1 MEFLRFLAFV
11 AAWCLMWRWVVKN
24 RGSWHLFYGHLV
36 GAAGGF
42 IVAMV
47 VLAISFSLLPSAH
60 HYEAAQTENVVAR
73 QQAEPTSLLPEAEAV
88 ASPAALKDAPV
99 FAAIE
104 PDNKPSPADSALLP
118 NYASRAPKTMSV
130 QTVIDQSDDE
140 GRKALTTLSKKLRA
154 DAQADKSMLAYVMCS
169 PFVTSTLRFPA
180 SARFA
185 DSKSLTP
192 QRFKDQVYTFSNTVT
207 ARNMNGD
214 DVTYRFNCSVQEQ
227 PRVDATP
234 AEWRLLALKLEKAG
248 S

>member
-11 AAWCLMWRWVVKN
+11 AAWGFMWRWVVKN
-24 RGSWHLFYGHLV
+24 RGSWNIFYGNIV

-47 VLAISFSLLPSAH
+47 VLSITLSLFPSSH
-60 HYEAAQTENVVAR
+60 DYETVQTQE
-73 QQAEPTSLLPEAEAV
+73 AEPTSLLPEAESV
-88 ASPAALKDAPV
+88 TPPAALNDAPV

-104 PDNKPSPADSALLP
+104 PDDKPSPADSALLP
-118 NYASRAPKTMSV
+118 NYASRAPKSMAV
-130 QTVIDQSDDE
+130 QTVLDQSDDQ
-140 GRKALTTLSKKLRA
+140 GRKALAALSKKFRS

-169 PFVTSTLRFPA
+169 PFVTGTLRFPA

-185 DSKSLTP
+185 DSKSLVSH
-192 QRFKDQVYTFSNTVT
+192 RFKDQAYTFSNTVI

-214 DVTYRFNCSVQEQ
+214 DVTYRFDCSLQEL

-234 AEWRLLALKLEKAG
+234 PEWRLLGLKLQKAD

>member
-11 AAWCLMWRWVVKN
+11 AVWGFMWRWVVKN
-24 RGSWHLFYGHLV
+24 RGSWNIFYGNIV

-47 VLAISFSLLPSAH
+47 VLSITLSLFPSSPD
-60 HYEAAQTENVVAR
+60 YETVQTQE
-73 QQAEPTSLLPEAEAV
+73 AEPTSLLPEAESV
-88 ASPAALKDAPV
+88 TPPAALNDAPV

-104 PDNKPSPADSALLP
+104 PDDKPSPADSALLP
-118 NYASRAPKTMSV
+118 NYASRAPKSMAV
-130 QTVIDQSDDE
+130 QTVLDQSDDQ
-140 GRKALTTLSKKLRA
+140 GRKALAALSKKFRS

-169 PFVTSTLRFPA
+169 PFVTGTLRFPA

-185 DSKSLTP
+185 DSKSLVSH
-192 QRFKDQVYTFSNTVT
+192 RFKDQVYTFSNTVI

-214 DVTYRFNCSVQEQ
+214 DVTYRFDCSLQEL

-234 AEWRLLALKLEKAG
+234 PEWRLLGLKLQKAD

>member
-11 AAWCLMWRWVVKN
+11 AAWGFMWRWVVKN
-24 RGSWHLFYGHLV
+24 RGSWNIFYGNIV

-47 VLAISFSLLPSAH
+47 VLSITLSLFPSSPD
-60 HYEAAQTENVVAR
+60 YETVQTQE
-73 QQAEPTSLLPEAEAV
+73 AEPTSLLPEAESV
-88 ASPAALKDAPV
+88 TPPAALNNAPV

-104 PDNKPSPADSALLP
+104 PDDKPSPADSALLP
-118 NYASRAPKTMSV
+118 NYASRAPKSMAV
-130 QTVIDQSDDE
+130 QTVLDQSDDQ
-140 GRKALTTLSKKLRA
+140 GRKALSALSKKFRS

-169 PFVTSTLRFPA
+169 PFVTGTLRFPA

-185 DSKSLTP
+185 DSKSLVSH
-192 QRFKDQVYTFSNTVT
+192 RFKDQVYTFSNTVI

-214 DVTYRFNCSVQEQ
+214 DVTYRFDCSLQEL

-234 AEWRLLALKLEKAG
+234 PEWRLLGLKLQKAD

>member
-11 AAWCLMWRWVVKN
+11 AAWGFMWRWVVKN
-24 RGSWHLFYGHLV
+24 RGSWNIFYGNIV

-47 VLAISFSLLPSAH
+47 VLSITLSLFPSSPD
-60 HYEAAQTENVVAR
+60 YETVQTQE
-73 QQAEPTSLLPEAEAV
+73 AEPTSLLPEAESV
-88 ASPAALKDAPV
+88 TPPAALNDAPV

-104 PDNKPSPADSALLP
+104 PNDKPSPADSALLP
-118 NYASRAPKTMSV
+118 NYASRAPKSMAV
-130 QTVIDQSDDE
+130 QTVLDQSDDQ
-140 GRKALTTLSKKLRA
+140 GRKALAALSKKFRS
-154 DAQADKSMLAYVMCS
+154 DALADKSMLAYVMCS
-169 PFVTSTLRFPA
+169 PFVTGTLRFPA

-185 DSKSLTP
+185 DSKSLVSH
-192 QRFKDQVYTFSNTVT
+192 RFKDQVYTFSNTVI

-214 DVTYRFNCSVQEQ
+214 DVTYRFDCSLQEL

-234 AEWRLLALKLEKAG
+234 PEWRLLGLKLQKAD

>member
-11 AAWCLMWRWVVKN
+11 AAWGFMWRWVVKN
-24 RGSWHLFYGHLV
+24 RGSWNIFYGNIV

-47 VLAISFSLLPSAH
+47 VLSITLSLFPSSQD
-60 HYEAAQTENVVAR
+60 YETVQTQE
-73 QQAEPTSLLPEAEAV
+73 AEPTSLLPEAESV
-88 ASPAALKDAPV
+88 TPPAALKDAPV

-104 PDNKPSPADSALLP
+104 PDDKPSPADSALLP
-118 NYASRAPKTMSV
+118 NYASRAPKSMAV
-130 QTVIDQSDDE
+130 QTVLDQSDDE
-140 GRKALTTLSKKLRA
+140 GRKALAALSKKFRS

-169 PFVTSTLRFPA
+169 PYVTGTLRFPA

-185 DSKSLTP
+185 DSKTLVSH
-192 QRFKDQVYTFSNTVT
+192 RFKDQVYTFSNTVI
-207 ARNMNGD
+207 ARNMTGD
-214 DVTYRFNCSVQEQ
+214 DVTYRFDCSLQEL

-234 AEWRLLALKLEKAG
+234 PEWRLLGLKLQKAD

>member
-11 AAWCLMWRWVVKN
+11 AAWGFMWRWVVKN
-24 RGSWHLFYGHLV
+24 RGSWNIFYGNIV

-47 VLAISFSLLPSAH
+47 VLSITLSLFPSSH
-60 HYEAAQTENVVAR
+60 DYETVQTQE
-73 QQAEPTSLLPEAEAV
+73 AEPTSLLPEAESV
-88 ASPAALKDAPV
+88 TPPAALKDAPV

-104 PDNKPSPADSALLP
+104 PDDKPSPADSALLP
-118 NYASRAPKTMSV
+118 NYASRAPKSMAV
-130 QTVIDQSDDE
+130 QTVLDQSDDQ
-140 GRKALTTLSKKLRA
+140 GRKALAALSKKFRS

-169 PFVTSTLRFPA
+169 PFVTGTLRFPA

-185 DSKSLTP
+185 DSKSLVSH
-192 QRFKDQVYTFSNTVT
+192 RFKDQVYTFSNTVI

-214 DVTYRFNCSVQEQ
+214 DVTYRFDCSLQEL

-234 AEWRLLALKLEKAG
+234 PEWRLLGLKLQKAD

>member
-11 AAWCLMWRWVVKN
+11 AAWGFMWRWVVKN
-24 RGSWHLFYGHLV
+24 RGSWNIFYGNIV

-47 VLAISFSLLPSAH
+47 VLSITLSLFPSSPD
-60 HYEAAQTENVVAR
+60 YETVQTQE
-73 QQAEPTSLLPEAEAV
+73 AEPTSLLPEAESV
-88 ASPAALKDAPV
+88 TPPAALKDAPV

-104 PDNKPSPADSALLP
+104 PDDKPSPADSALLP
-118 NYASRAPKTMSV
+118 NYASRAPKSMAV
-130 QTVIDQSDDE
+130 QTVLDQSDDQ
-140 GRKALTTLSKKLRA
+140 GRKALAALSKKFRS

-169 PFVTSTLRFPA
+169 PFVTGTLRFPA

-185 DSKSLTP
+185 DSKSLVSH
-192 QRFKDQVYTFSNTVT
+192 RFKDQVYTFSNTVI

-214 DVTYRFNCSVQEQ
+214 DVTYRFDCSLQEL

-234 AEWRLLALKLEKAG
+234 PEWRLLGLKLQKAD

>member
-11 AAWCLMWRWVVKN
+11 AAWGFMWRWVVKN
-24 RGSWHLFYGHLV
+24 RGSWNIFYGNIV

-47 VLAISFSLLPSAH
+47 VLSITLSLFPSSPD
-60 HYEAAQTENVVAR
+60 YETVQTQE
-73 QQAEPTSLLPEAEAV
+73 AEPTSLLPEAESV
-88 ASPAALKDAPV
+88 TPPAALNDAPV

-104 PDNKPSPADSALLP
+104 PDDKPSPADSALLP
-118 NYASRAPKTMSV
+118 NYASRAPKSMAV
-130 QTVIDQSDDE
+130 QTVLDQSDDQ
-140 GRKALTTLSKKLRA
+140 GRKALAALSKKFRS
-154 DAQADKSMLAYVMCS
+154 DAQADKSMLAYIMCS
-169 PFVTSTLRFPA
+169 PFVTGTLRFPA

-185 DSKSLTP
+185 DSKSLVSH
-192 QRFKDQVYTFSNTVT
+192 RFKDQVYTFSNTVI

-214 DVTYRFNCSVQEQ
+214 DVTYRFDCSLQEL

-234 AEWRLLALKLEKAG
+234 PEWRLLGLKLQKAD

>member
-11 AAWCLMWRWVVKN
+11 AAWGFMWRWVVKN
-24 RGSWHLFYGHLV
+24 RGSWNLFYANLV
-36 GAAGGF
+36 GVAGGF
-42 IVAMV
+42 IVSMV
-47 VLAISFSLLPSAH
+47 VLAITFSLFPSAH
-60 HYEAAQTENVVAR
+60 RYDAAQTENVE
-73 QQAEPTSLLPEAEAV
+73 AEPTSLLPEAEAV
-88 ASPAALKDAPV
+88 ASPATLKDAPV

-104 PDNKPSPADSALLP
+104 SDNKPSPADSALLP
-118 NYASRAPKTMSV
+118 NYAIRAPKTMSV
-130 QTVIDQSDDE
+130 QTVIDQSDNE
-140 GRKALTTLSKKLRA
+140 GRKALTALSKKLRA
-154 DAQADKSMLAYVMCS
+154 DAQGDKSMLAYVMCS

-214 DVTYRFNCSVQEQ
+214 DVTYRFDCSVQEQ

-234 AEWRLLALKLEKAG
+234 AEWRLLALKLEKTG

>member
-11 AAWCLMWRWVVKN
+11 AAWGFMWRWVVRN
-24 RGSWHLFYGHLV
+24 RGSWNIFYGNIV

-47 VLAISFSLLPSAH
+47 VLSITLSLFPSSPD
-60 HYEAAQTENVVAR
+60 YETVQTQE
-73 QQAEPTSLLPEAEAV
+73 AEPTSLLPEAESV
-88 ASPAALKDAPV
+88 TPPAALNDAPV

-104 PDNKPSPADSALLP
+104 PDDKPSPADSALLP
-118 NYASRAPKTMSV
+118 NYASRAPKSMAV
-130 QTVIDQSDDE
+130 QTVLDQSDDQ
-140 GRKALTTLSKKLRA
+140 GRKALAALSKKFRS
-154 DAQADKSMLAYVMCS
+154 DALADKSMLAYVMCS
-169 PFVTSTLRFPA
+169 PFVTGTLRFPA

-185 DSKSLTP
+185 DSKSLVSH
-192 QRFKDQVYTFSNTVT
+192 RFKDQVYTFSNTVI

-214 DVTYRFNCSVQEQ
+214 DVTYRFDCSLQEL

-234 AEWRLLALKLEKAG
+234 PEWRLLGLKLQKAD

>member
-11 AAWCLMWRWVVKN
+11 AAWGFMWRWVVKN
-24 RGSWHLFYGHLV
+24 RGSWNIFYGNIV

-47 VLAISFSLLPSAH
+47 VLSITLSLFPSSPD
-60 HYEAAQTENVVAR
+60 YETVQTQE
-73 QQAEPTSLLPEAEAV
+73 AEPTSLLPEAESV
-88 ASPAALKDAPV
+88 TPPAALNNAPV

-104 PDNKPSPADSALLP
+104 PDDKPSPADSALLP
-118 NYASRAPKTMSV
+118 NYASRAPKSMAV
-130 QTVIDQSDDE
+130 QTVLDQSDDQ
-140 GRKALTTLSKKLRA
+140 GRKALAALSKKFRS
-154 DAQADKSMLAYVMCS
+154 DALADKSMLAYVMCS
-169 PFVTSTLRFPA
+169 PFVTGTLRFPA

-185 DSKSLTP
+185 DSKSLVSH
-192 QRFKDQVYTFSNTVT
+192 RFKDQVYTFSNTVI

-214 DVTYRFNCSVQEQ
+214 DVTYRFDCSLQEL

-234 AEWRLLALKLEKAG
+234 PEWRLLGLKLQKAD

>member
-11 AAWCLMWRWVVKN
+11 AAWGFMWRWVVKN
-24 RGSWHLFYGHLV
+24 RGSWHLFYGNLV

-47 VLAISFSLLPSAH
+47 VLSITLSLFPSAH
-60 HYEAAQTENVVAR
+60 HYEAEQTENVVTR
-73 QQAEPTSLLPEAEAV
+73 EAEPTSLLPEAESA
-88 ASPAALKDAPV
+88 ASPDALKAAPV

-104 PDNKPSPADSALLP
+104 PDDKPSPPDSALLP
-118 NYASRAPKTMSV
+118 NYASRAPKTLSV
-130 QTVIDQSDDE
+130 QTVIDQSDDQ
-140 GRKALTTLSKKLRA
+140 GRKALAALSKKLRN
-154 DAQADKSMLAYVMCS
+154 DAQGDKSMLAYVMCS

-185 DSKSLTP
+185 DSKSIAP

-214 DVTYRFNCSVQEQ
+214 DVTYRFDCSVQEQ

-234 AEWRLLALKLEKAG
+234 AEWRLLALKLQK
-248 S
+248 SDP

>member
-11 AAWCLMWRWVVKN
+11 AAWGFMWRWVVKN
-24 RGSWHLFYGHLV
+24 RGSWNIFYGNIV

-47 VLAISFSLLPSAH
+47 VLSITLSLFPSSPD
-60 HYEAAQTENVVAR
+60 YETVQTQE
-73 QQAEPTSLLPEAEAV
+73 AEPTSLLPEAESV
-88 ASPAALKDAPV
+88 TPPAALNDAPV

-104 PDNKPSPADSALLP
+104 PDDKPSPADSALLP
-118 NYASRAPKTMSV
+118 NYASRAPKSMAV
-130 QTVIDQSDDE
+130 QTVLDQSDDQ
-140 GRKALTTLSKKLRA
+140 GRKALAALSKKFRS

-169 PFVTSTLRFPA
+169 PFVTGTLRFPA

-185 DSKSLTP
+185 DSKSLVSH
-192 QRFKDQVYTFSNTVT
+192 RFKDQVYTFSNTVI

-214 DVTYRFNCSVQEQ
+214 DVTYRFDCSLQEL

-234 AEWRLLALKLEKAG
+234 PEWRLLGLKLQKAD

>member
-11 AAWCLMWRWVVKN
+11 AAWGFMWRWVVKN
-24 RGSWHLFYGHLV
+24 RGSWNIFYGNIV

-47 VLAISFSLLPSAH
+47 VLSITLSLFPSSPD
-60 HYEAAQTENVVAR
+60 YETVQTQE
-73 QQAEPTSLLPEAEAV
+73 AEPTSLLPEAESV
-88 ASPAALKDAPV
+88 TPPAALNDAPV

-104 PDNKPSPADSALLP
+104 PDDKPSPADSALLP
-118 NYASRAPKTMSV
+118 NYASRAPKSMAV
-130 QTVIDQSDDE
+130 QTVLDQSDDQ
-140 GRKALTTLSKKLRA
+140 GRKALAELSKKFRS

-169 PFVTSTLRFPA
+169 PFVTGTLRFPA

-185 DSKSLTP
+185 DSKSLVSH
-192 QRFKDQVYTFSNTVT
+192 RFKDQVYTFSNTVI

-214 DVTYRFNCSVQEQ
+214 DVTYRFDCSLQEL

-234 AEWRLLALKLEKAG
+234 PEWRLLGLKLQKAD

>member
-11 AAWCLMWRWVVKN
+11 AAWGFMWRWVVKN
-24 RGSWHLFYGHLV
+24 RGSWNIFYGNIV

-47 VLAISFSLLPSAH
+47 VLSITLSLFPSSPD
-60 HYEAAQTENVVAR
+60 YETVQTQE
-73 QQAEPTSLLPEAEAV
+73 AEPTSLLPEAESV
-88 ASPAALKDAPV
+88 TPPAALNDAPV

-104 PDNKPSPADSALLP
+104 PDDKPSPADSALLP
-118 NYASRAPKTMSV
+118 NYASRAPKSMAV
-130 QTVIDQSDDE
+130 QTVLDQSDDQ
-140 GRKALTTLSKKLRA
+140 GRKALAALSKKFRS

-169 PFVTSTLRFPA
+169 PFVTGTLRFPA

-185 DSKSLTP
+185 DSKSLVSH
-192 QRFKDQVYTFSNTVT
+192 RFKDQVYTFSNTVI
-207 ARNMNGD
+207 ARNMTGD
-214 DVTYRFNCSVQEQ
+214 DVTYRFDCSVQEQ

-234 AEWRLLALKLEKAG
+234 AEWRLLGLKLQKAD

>member
-11 AAWCLMWRWVVKN
+11 AAWGFMWRWVVKN
-24 RGSWHLFYGHLV
+24 RGSWNIFYGNIV

-47 VLAISFSLLPSAH
+47 VLSITLSLFPSSPD
-60 HYEAAQTENVVAR
+60 YETVQTQE
-73 QQAEPTSLLPEAEAV
+73 AEPTSLLPEAESV
-88 ASPAALKDAPV
+88 TPPAALNDAPV

-104 PDNKPSPADSALLP
+104 PDDKPSPADSALLP
-118 NYASRAPKTMSV
+118 NYASRAPKSMAV
-130 QTVIDQSDDE
+130 QTVLDQSDDQ
-140 GRKALTTLSKKLRA
+140 GRKALAALSKKFRS

-169 PFVTSTLRFPA
+169 PFVTGTLRFPA

-185 DSKSLTP
+185 DSKSLVSH
-192 QRFKDQVYTFSNTVT
+192 RFKDQVYTFSNTVI
-207 ARNMNGD
+207 ARNMNGE
-214 DVTYRFNCSVQEQ
+214 DVTYRFDCSLQEL

-234 AEWRLLALKLEKAG
+234 PEWRLLGLKLQKAD

>member
-11 AAWCLMWRWVVKN
+11 AAWGFMWRWVVKN
-24 RGSWHLFYGHLV
+24 RGSWNIFYGNIV

-47 VLAISFSLLPSAH
+47 VFSITLSLFPSAH
-60 HYEAAQTENVVAR
+60 TYEAAQTDTTVTQEI
-73 QQAEPTSLLPEAEAV
+73 EPTSLLPEAELIA
-88 ASPAALKDAPV
+88 APSALKDVPV

-104 PDNKPSPADSALLP
+104 PDDKPSPADSALLP
-118 NYASRAPKTMSV
+118 NYAGRAPKSMSV
-130 QTVIDQSDDE
+130 QTVLDQSDDQ
-140 GRKALTTLSKKLRA
+140 GRKALAALSKKFRS

-169 PFVTSTLRFPA
+169 PFVTGTLRFPA
-180 SARFA
+180 SVRFA
-185 DSKSLTP
+185 DSKSLVA
-192 QRFKDQVYTFSNTVT
+192 QRFKDQVYTFSNTLT

-214 DVTYRFNCSVQEQ
+214 DVTYRFDCSVQEQ

-234 AEWRLLALKLEKAG
+234 AQWRLLALKLQKTD

>member
-11 AAWCLMWRWVVKN
+11 AAWGFMWRWVVKN
-24 RGSWHLFYGHLV
+24 RGSWNIFYGNIV

-47 VLAISFSLLPSAH
+47 VLSITLSLFPSSPD
-60 HYEAAQTENVVAR
+60 YETVQTQE
-73 QQAEPTSLLPEAEAV
+73 AEPTSLLPEAESV
-88 ASPAALKDAPV
+88 TPPAALNDAPV

-104 PDNKPSPADSALLP
+104 PDGKPSPADSALLP
-118 NYASRAPKTMSV
+118 NYASRAPKSMAV
-130 QTVIDQSDDE
+130 QTVLDQSDDQ
-140 GRKALTTLSKKLRA
+140 GRKALAALSKKFRS
-154 DAQADKSMLAYVMCS
+154 DALADKSMLAYVMCS
-169 PFVTSTLRFPA
+169 PFVTGTLRFPA

-185 DSKSLTP
+185 DSKSLVSH
-192 QRFKDQVYTFSNTVT
+192 RFKDQVYTFSNTVI

-214 DVTYRFNCSVQEQ
+214 DVTYRFDCSLQEL

-234 AEWRLLALKLEKAG
+234 PEWRLLGLKLQKAD

>member
-11 AAWCLMWRWVVKN
+11 AAWGFMWRWVVKN
-24 RGSWHLFYGHLV
+24 RGSWNLFYGNMV
-36 GAAGGF
+36 GGAGGF

-47 VLAISFSLLPSAH
+47 VLSITLSLFPSAH
-60 HYEAAQTENVVAR
+60 QYEAAQTGNVVA
-73 QQAEPTSLLPEAEAV
+73 QDTEPTSLLPEAESV
-88 ASPAALKDAPV
+88 ANPAALKDAPV

-104 PDNKPSPADSALLP
+104 PDDNPSPPDSALLP

-130 QTVIDQSDDE
+130 QTVLDQSDDQ
-140 GRKALTTLSKKLRA
+140 GRKALTALSKKLRS
-154 DAQADKSMLAYVMCS
+154 DAQGDKSLLAYVMCS

-185 DSKSLTP
+185 DSKSIAP
-192 QRFKDQVYTFSNTVT
+192 QRFKDQIYTFSNTIT

-234 AEWRLLALKLEKAG
+234 AEWRLLALKLQKTD